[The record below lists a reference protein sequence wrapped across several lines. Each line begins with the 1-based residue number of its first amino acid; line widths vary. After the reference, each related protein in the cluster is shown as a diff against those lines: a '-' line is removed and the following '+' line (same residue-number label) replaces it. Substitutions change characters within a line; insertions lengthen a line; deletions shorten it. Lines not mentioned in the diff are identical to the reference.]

1 MIYALDDL
9 APEISGRCYVAPS
22 AAVIGDV
29 CMAEDT
35 SVWFGA
41 VVRGDVE
48 RITIGRGSN
57 IQDNSVLHS
66 DPGAPLT
73 LAENVTI
80 GHMVMLHG
88 CTIGPNSLI
97 GIGSTI
103 LNHAKIGA
111 NSIVGAN
118 SLVTEHKEFPDG
130 VLILGAPAKVIR
142 ELTEAELA
150 SLPKSAQRYIDRA
163 ERYRQDLRT
172 IS

>member
-1 MIYALDDL
+1 MIFALDGH
-9 APEISGRCYVAPS
+9 APEIRGRHYIAPS
-22 AAVIGDV
+22 ASVIGAV
-29 CMAEDT
+29 VMAEDT

-48 RITIGRGSN
+48 RITIGRGTN

-73 LAENVTI
+73 LGEGVTV

-88 CTIGPNSLI
+88 CSIGRNSLI

-111 NSIVGAN
+111 NCIIGAN
-118 SLVTEHKEFPDG
+118 SLITEYKEYPDG
-130 VLILGAPAKVIR
+130 MLILGAPAKVIR

-163 ERYRQDLRT
+163 EQYRRNLHQT
-172 IS
+172 S

>member
-1 MIYALDDL
+1 MIYTLNDK
-9 APEISGRCYVAPS
+9 APEIRGRHFVAPS

-29 CMAEDT
+29 FMDEDT

-48 RITIGRGSN
+48 RITIGRGTN

-66 DPGAPLT
+66 DPGAPLI
-73 LAENVTI
+73 LDEEVTV

-88 CTIGPNSLI
+88 CTIGRHSLI

-111 NSIVGAN
+111 NCIVGAN

-130 VLILGAPAKVIR
+130 VLILGAPARVVR
-142 ELTEAELA
+142 ELTDEEIAK
-150 SLPKSAQRYIDRA
+150 LPKSAQRYIDRA
-163 ERYRQDLRT
+163 AQYRQELRET
-172 IS
+172 S